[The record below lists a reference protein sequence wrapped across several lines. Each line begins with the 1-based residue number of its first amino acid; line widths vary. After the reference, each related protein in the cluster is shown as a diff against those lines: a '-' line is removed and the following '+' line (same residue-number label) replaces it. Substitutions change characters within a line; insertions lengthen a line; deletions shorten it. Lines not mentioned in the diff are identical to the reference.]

1 MKINIKKKHN
11 IFIKIYNNVY
21 FHCIS
26 EEPTLDITSMLKKK
40 NYNVVDMFKK
50 AEEFFV
56 SIGWQKLPTL
66 FWKKSMLVQPPDR
79 NVTCYASAWDFGIK
93 VNGEPDI
100 RFVYYYKDSILFVV
114 LTNGAATSCNY
125 VS

>member
-1 MKINIKKKHN
+1 
-11 IFIKIYNNVY
+11 
-21 FHCIS
+21 
-26 EEPTLDITSMLKKK
+26 MLKKK

-56 SIGWQKLPTL
+56 SIGWRKLPTS

-79 NVTCYASAWDFGIK
+79 NVTCYASAWNFGIK
-93 VNGEPDI
+93 VNGEPDV
-100 RFVYYYKDSILFVV
+100 RFVYYYKDSISFVV
-114 LTNGAATSCNY
+114 LTNGAATGCDY